1 MEGKGLAGRRRWP
14 GFSLSLRSHGCRH
27 KTDSLGPQATC
38 RWDKS
43 LKRRCV
49 GAPRPVRIRLP
60 ARCGGHLAA
69 LPRVSVVHGASCSGS
84 SHPTVTFPRI
94 RLPPGVDPDPDIG
107 HDDCKRFFHCFYF
120 RWCFVSFFAARR
132 TKNASRLDSVF
143 TRAAVY
149 VAAVVD

>member
-1 MEGKGLAGRRRWP
+1 MEGKGLAGHRRWP

-84 SHPTVTFPRI
+84 SHATVTFPRT
-94 RLPPGVDPDPDIG
+94 RRPPGVDPDPDIDMMTVNG
-107 HDDCKRFFHCFYF
+107 FFIVSI
-120 RWCFVSFFAARR
+120 FVGVLYLFFAARR